1 MAEGLAQGVAEG
13 PSGSRPAHR
22 PKWHDSK
29 DALWRNQLMTL
40 HPTSG
45 LSSSSVFGDDA
56 WLSVNMIQAGWKNQ
70 AKIKPLEESD
80 FEANGAGG
88 IRPTFI
94 GEGAYERDCY
104 TWCGQPALGADL
116 PTTGAWGVRLY
127 AWWGMLAGGVGCKR
141 SSPFAPPSAAS
152 QPAAAGAD
160 AYGSE
165 GTWEWRATNNGPVTG
180 TQWCKGFVQYSWRE
194 AVYDFP
200 GAASL
205 RHLADLSEDLWGLV
219 RNGS

>member
-13 PSGSRPAHR
+13 PSGSRAAHR
-22 PKWHDSK
+22 PKWNDSS

-45 LSSSSVFGDDA
+45 LSSSAVFGDDA

-70 AKIKPLEESD
+70 AKIKPLEELD
-80 FEANGAGG
+80 FEANGADG
-88 IRPTFI
+88 IRPTFM

-127 AWWGMLAGGVGCKR
+127 AWWGMLAGGVGCKPSSSLCIFFSR
-141 SSPFAPPSAAS
+141 SLTSCCRHRRVRIGRDLGVAAC
-152 QPAAAGAD
+152 QQRPRHRHAVVQGLC
-160 AYGSE
+160 
-165 GTWEWRATNNGPVTG
+165 PV
-180 TQWCKGFVQYSWRE
+180 Q
-194 AVYDFP
+194 
-200 GAASL
+200 
-205 RHLADLSEDLWGLV
+205 LA
-219 RNGS
+219 